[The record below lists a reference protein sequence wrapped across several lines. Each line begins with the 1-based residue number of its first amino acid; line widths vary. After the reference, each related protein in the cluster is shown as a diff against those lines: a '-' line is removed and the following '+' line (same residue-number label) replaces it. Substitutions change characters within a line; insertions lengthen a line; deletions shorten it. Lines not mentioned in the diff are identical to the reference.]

1 MTANDADHEVKP
13 LDTLIGYITEHFP
26 NVDIA
31 TYPPDAGA
39 TAWFFSIDREKHW
52 PNFATIVTTD
62 EHDMEQN
69 SNLVARGA
77 YRLNIGVGRATFE
90 RLIDASGTYDY
101 TAVDEVIPHPT
112 YAKQR
117 WIGIVNPSPATF
129 DDIIRPLLDEAY
141 DRVAKASRVEAD

>member
-1 MTANDADHEVKP
+1 MTSTRGAGPNPDE
-13 LDTLIGYITEHFP
+13 ITAWI
-26 NVDIA
+26 IA
-31 TYPPDAGA
+31 TYPDTLVGHAMGA
-39 TAWFFSIDREKHW
+39 TFYSLDASQW